1 MTTRQRAFQQIDVF
15 TSIGCRGNPLA
26 VVPDGEGLSVDTTED
41 PVTGS
46 LNAALAHWLIGS
58 GRAPSRDV
66 AAQGTML
73 GRAGRVWIER
83 DDDGTVWVGGA
94 SVTCV
99 EGVVRL

>member
-1 MTTRQRAFQQIDVF
+1 MGYGIIR
-15 TSIGCRGNPLA
+15 
-26 VVPDGEGLSVDTTED
+26 VDY
-41 PVTGS
+41 
-46 LNAALAHWLIGS
+46 
-58 GRAPSRDV
+58 V